1 MKNQPLSVALI
12 SRLTSMDLRKSMDRW
27 YLPVVTNRGLRQR
40 PNSQTSYVPTTQEG
54 TRSKSLTTWAGL
66 QRRRSTTRPNSNRV
80 PRYQSIR
87 ARTLNWPPE
96 VEHESRWYFPVVA
109 NRGLRQWPNSWTS
122 YVPTTQEGARHK
134 SLTTGAGLQRQRS
147 TTRPN
152 SDPIL
157 ESTNRSERAPLTGH
171 RK

>member
-1 MKNQPLSVALI
+1 MLIILNKKKGELNKFKKQAKKRISVIEKSTLSIALI

-54 TRSKSLTTWAGL
+54 ARHKTLTTGAGL

-80 PRYQSIR
+80 LRYQSIR

-96 VEHESRWYFPVVA
+96 VEH
-109 NRGLRQWPNSWTS
+109 
-122 YVPTTQEGARHK
+122 
-134 SLTTGAGLQRQRS
+134 
-147 TTRPN
+147 RPN
-152 SDPIL
+152 DFYHCCMTWDKEKKYKIIKRI
-157 ESTNRSERAPLTGH
+157 NWG

>member
-1 MKNQPLSVALI
+1 
-12 SRLTSMDLRKSMDRW
+12 MDLRKSMDRR
-27 YLPVVTNRGLRQR
+27 YLPVVTNRR
-40 PNSQTSYVPTTQEG
+40 
-54 TRSKSLTTWAGL
+54 
-66 QRRRSTTRPNSNRV
+66 
-80 PRYQSIR
+80 
-87 ARTLNWPPE
+87 
-96 VEHESRWYFPVVA
+96 
-109 NRGLRQWPNSWTS
+109 LRQWPNSRTS